1 MNYVYN
7 ILSISGLIAFVV
19 ASMIKGE
26 KIKKNLFFVFTG
38 SVLVGSSY
46 LFTPL
51 GINGAVSS
59 FIGAAQAVI
68 NYFFSVKDKKIPIW
82 LILLYVMAFL
92 GINLAV
98 IESSIGILALMASL
112 CFVGSI
118 SAKNGKWY
126 RIWQVINSSL
136 WISYDFLSGSTGPLV
151 THSVLLC
158 FTVIGMFINDFKKQE
173 AKNENYR
180 C

>member
-7 ILSISGLIAFVV
+7 ILSISGLIAFVI
-19 ASMIKGE
+19 ASMLKGE

-46 LFTPL
+46 LFTSL

-59 FIGAAQAVI
+59 FIGAGQAVI
-68 NYFFSVKDKKIPIW
+68 NYFFGIKDKKIPMW
-82 LILLYVMAFL
+82 LIVLYAVVFL
-92 GINLAV
+92 GVNLAV
-98 IESSIGILALMASL
+98 IESPIGIIALMASL

-118 SAKNGKWY
+118 CAKNGKWY

-136 WISYDFLSGSTGPLV
+136 WISYDVLSGSMGPFV
-151 THSVLLC
+151 THFVLLC
-158 FTVIGMFINDFKKQE
+158 FTLTGMLINDYKKDSI
-173 AKNENYR
+173 KK
-180 C
+180 